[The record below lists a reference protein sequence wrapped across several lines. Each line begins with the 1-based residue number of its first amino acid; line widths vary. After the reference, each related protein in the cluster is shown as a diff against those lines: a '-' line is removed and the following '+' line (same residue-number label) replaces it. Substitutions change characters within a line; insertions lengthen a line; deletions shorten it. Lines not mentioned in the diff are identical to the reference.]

1 MDKVRSMRII
11 LTGPRGNLGYWD
23 AKIAPA
29 GQHAFGFRGLFK
41 HQNICGFARLSAFGG
56 NSNHAPS
63 GQDAAVTSDLGLT
76 LLHNI
81 AGAR

>member
-1 MDKVRSMRII
+1 MRII
-11 LTGPRGNLGYWD
+11 LTGPQGNLGYWD
-23 AKIAPA
+23 AKPVSA
-29 GQHAFGFRGLFK
+29 GQHAFGFRGVFK
-41 HQNICGFARLSAFGG
+41 HQNTCSFARLSAFAG

-63 GQDAAVTSDLGLT
+63 GQDAAVTSDLGLS